1 VRVLLI
7 EEGLVCIVFDGLFEY
22 CKIVEYKILISC
34 FGVGGMGWDDCGSFG
49 WMMASSSGGFF
60 RIYVF

>member
-1 VRVLLI
+1 LHSEYEQQFVRVLLI

-34 FGVGGMGWDDCGSFG
+34 FGVGGMCWDDCGSLAG
-49 WMMASSSGGFF
+49 
-60 RIYVF
+60 